1 MMEQTS
7 ERYSMIHLFE
17 NFIHSLGTLVVKDQY
32 LLTQPSSNRALAFR
46 LAIYLEQELEKLL
59 EEGYFVDMGIPLS
72 NVAKKIVP
80 DILIHNREDEPSD
93 VLLSVVTRNGYLS
106 EKELLSLNTLKTS
119 TQANLTLAIAILPQ
133 QEYLLIYRID
143 EDFVDYYHFYVQDK
157 HCSFL
162 KRREIG
168 ELEIDEKQLT
178 LSISSKRKSSRLR
191 RSF

>member
-59 EEGYFVDMGIPLS
+59 QEGYFVDMGIPLS